1 MATRP
6 GARAQARAKG
16 DLTSALQTA
25 RRIYGPARE
34 MSCFTYES
42 FEESTFQP
50 NVAAK
55 VVGLAFLSAVAA
67 WEDFVKEA
75 YLGYLCGYPAP
86 SGYKPALRAGPA
98 QNKRHALMLAAGESN
113 EREAERKLRWSSFKW
128 VQGLSLV
135 HYSASNPFA
144 AVSPEDVGWL
154 DLAQTIRNR
163 VAHNSEKAKHQYKV
177 ALNRLVDD
185 KPDSPLPRGFS
196 PGKFLIYTTA
206 ADPQLRPLMRDHHF
220 WPDVFEGY
228 VSLWERLADQICP
241 K

>member
-6 GARAQARAKG
+6 GARAQARAKVE
-16 DLTSALQTA
+16 LKSALQTA
-25 RRIYGPARE
+25 CRIYWPVRE
-34 MSCFTYES
+34 MCCFTYES
-42 FEESTFQP
+42 FADFTFQP

-75 YLGYLCGYPAP
+75 YLGYLCGYPAS

-128 VQGLSLV
+128 VQGISLV
-135 HYSASNPFA
+135 HYNADNPFA
-144 AVSPEDVGWL
+144 TVSPADVAWL
-154 DLAQTIRNR
+154 DLAQTVRNR
-163 VAHNSEKAKHQYKV
+163 VAHNSEKAKHQFK
-177 ALNRLVDD
+177 AEINRLVGD
-185 KPDSPLPRGFS
+185 KLDSPLPRGFS
-196 PGKFLIYTTA
+196 PGRFLIYKTS
-206 ADPQLRPLMRDHHF
+206 ADKQLRPLKRDHHH

-241 K
+241 E